1 MTEVTIEI
9 DTDESSAEEFVAS
22 LADEMD
28 EQVNLVIKAH
38 DPDTGDTD
46 TDSNVEDESEIYND
60 HIQPDSN
67 VARVAAEIEGEGW
80 MQTRDL
86 GKRLELTGNQIS
98 RALSNLHDKDMTE
111 RNRAST
117 TNGIAYQNRLN
128 KKGMRALDKIRSEI
142 KPNRSD
148 IPQLEH
154 GSRTCK
160 VLKGLKP
167 GASLSREVGER
178 VDLDS
183 HGSSVS
189 LQSAYRMD
197 LVDRWKYEASE
208 SKMYMYQLTELGKMT
223 IDHFNI

>member
-1 MTEVTIEI
+1 M
-9 DTDESSAEEFVAS
+9 S
-22 LADEMD
+22 LG
-28 EQVNLVIKAH
+28 
-38 DPDTGDTD
+38 TGGC
-46 TDSNVEDESEIYND
+46 
-60 HIQPDSN
+60 Q
-67 VARVAAEIEGEGW
+67 
-80 MQTRDL
+80 
-86 GKRLELTGNQIS
+86 
-98 RALSNLHDKDMTE
+98 
-111 RNRAST
+111 
-117 TNGIAYQNRLN
+117 QNRLN